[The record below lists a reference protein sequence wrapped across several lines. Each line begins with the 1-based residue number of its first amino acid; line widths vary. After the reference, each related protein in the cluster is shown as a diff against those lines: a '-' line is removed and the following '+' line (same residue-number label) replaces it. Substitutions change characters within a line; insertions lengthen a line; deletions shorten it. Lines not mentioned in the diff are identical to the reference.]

1 MLLSLSTLSVF
12 LLPSFAQ
19 QVPAASLASTYSLT
33 SSTSFP
39 FPSATESSDS
49 SASFI
54 VSQWSLGH
62 DRIQQDPQNIAFV
75 DDPFPDNPAP
85 NSASNSST
93 GPVLQVTYP
102 QGSYSGG
109 TGGTQFINLWN
120 SSTGSGFNSMLLT
133 YEVAFDTGFDFVKG
147 GKLPGIRGGLNST
160 GCSGGSEADGST
172 CFSARVMWRTNGAG
186 EIYAYIPETDGLCKE
201 KNIIC
206 NSDFGISMSR
216 GSFTFAPGQWNSITL
231 LVLLNDP
238 SSSNGV
244 MQLYFNEDLTINQT
258 GLQIRTDSSL
268 MANGLF
274 FSTFFGGSD
283 SSFATPQTVHT
294 YFRNLQ
300 LWGGSAESNYPNAA
314 VPLSR
319 GMSVLSAVLM
329 IACLYQLV

>member
-1 MLLSLSTLSVF
+1 LSTLSVF

-19 QVPAASLASTYSLT
+19 QVPAASLASSYSLT

-39 FPSATESSDS
+39 FPTATQSSDS

-62 DRIQQDPQNIAFV
+62 NRIQQDPQNIAFV

-85 NSASNSST
+85 NSPSNSST

-102 QGSYSGG
+102 QGSISDG

-120 SSTGSGFNSMLLT
+120 SSSGSGFNSMLLT
-133 YEVAFDTGFDFVKG
+133 YEVAFDTGFDWVKG
-147 GKLPGIRGGLNST
+147 GKLPGIRGGLSST
-160 GCSGGSEADGST
+160 GCSGGREADGSS
-172 CFSARVMWRTNGAG
+172 CFSARVMWRQNAAG
-186 EIYAYIPETDGLCKE
+186 EIYAYIPETDALCSE
-201 KNIIC
+201 KKIIC

-216 GSFTFAPGQWNSITL
+216 GNFTFVAGQWNTITI
-231 LVLLNDP
+231 LVQLNDP
-238 SSSNGV
+238 TSSNGN
-244 MQLYFNEDLTINQT
+244 MQLYFNNDLAINQT
-258 GLQIRTDSSL
+258 GLKIRTDSSL

-300 LWGGSAESNYPNAA
+300 VWGGSAASNSSSAA
-314 VPLSR
+314 AGCLQSNLRIGVL
-319 GMSVLSAVLM
+319 SVL
-329 IACLYQLV
+329 IAYLYQLL